1 MPNPV
6 QPIANEFDSYLQ
18 DRAQRLDYQVR
29 WLFTDNA
36 WPLPASARVALV
48 EFAASL
54 TDLAPRRDV
63 TAPGAM
69 RDLHDRGHFIAW
81 TGEAGALVQVNVY
94 RHELG
99 GEGHATGA
107 GRIGVRT
114 FAEEFFNQ
122 AQARSLSLTESLA
135 YLDWLTGDAA
145 PSMVE
150 LAVRLPESR
159 ELLLVRAPSLH
170 SAAAWLRQHA

>member
-18 DRAQRLDYQVR
+18 DRAQRQGYQVR

-36 WPLPASARVALV
+36 WPLPGSARVALV

-54 TDLAPRRDV
+54 TDMAPRRDV

-81 TGEAGALVQVNVY
+81 AGEAGALVQVNVH

-99 GEGHATGA
+99 GDGDLAA

-114 FAEEFFNQ
+114 FAEEFFTQ

-150 LAVRLPESR
+150 LAIRLPESR
-159 ELLLVRAPSLH
+159 ELLLVRAPSLQA
-170 SAAAWLRQHA
+170 AAAWLRRHA